1 MCGVSASKVLH
12 QNQWQKEQ
20 MANECVTI
28 KVPKIKMEEDCWV
41 INRQRITPES
51 LGNISDIIG
60 EHELVLRAHVPG
72 RKGDRC
78 KKKNKK
84 NLSLKVVHETLD
96 EFIYFLKKQKKIL
109 DGIIYFPPV

>member
-20 MANECVTI
+20 MANERVTM
-28 KVPKIKMEEDCWV
+28 KVPKIKMEEDGWV
-41 INRQRITPES
+41 INGQRITPES
-51 LGNISDIIG
+51 LGDISDIIG
-60 EHELVLRAHVPG
+60 ENELVLRVHLPG

-78 KKKNKK
+78 KKEQK

-96 EFIYFLKKQKKIL
+96 EFIYFLGKQKK
-109 DGIIYFPPV
+109 YTR